1 MLRQRTFAIFIRP
14 YFNRAMGG
22 NVVRI
27 DYKGVPKAGNASDL
41 GFTGTDVAT
50 RLLGNGEGGTES
62 NAVMETGGWTMWYS
76 GTSFKQ
82 LREKFKPVVDKTK
95 NDLEKSQQKIGNNN
109 IKDEINLSDNEYL
122 SDRANSYFD
131 KTSEEIRNKYK

>member
-41 GFTGTDVAT
+41 GFVGVNTAT
-50 RLLGNGEGGTES
+50 ALSGNGEGGTES
-62 NAVMETGGWTMWYS
+62 NAIMETGGWTMWYT

-82 LREKFKPVVDKTK
+82 LREKYKEILQQTSKDNIRVV
-95 NDLEKSQQKIGNNN
+95 EM
-109 IKDEINLSDNEYL
+109 INVDTLITPIS
-122 SDRANSYFD
+122 
-131 KTSEEIRNKYK
+131 